1 MALIKPEIY
10 APLVRE
16 KFDGQ
21 IKIAKMAMDLGIL
34 TNTTVGETVTFP
46 KWKIGSDATEVVKG
60 TPIGTEALDQT
71 STQATIKQ
79 VAPKGKIIYDIDN
92 ITALGNA
99 INEAATQD
107 GILIARKLDADLI
120 AEALTSPLKSA
131 TAAAKAITGAEIMT
145 ALTLYGDERDT
156 EDFAGIVINSLLLP
170 SFIGMTEFV
179 SADKTYTTDG
189 NGIVRGGV
197 VGYFLGIPVVMTDKG
212 TYDATAQECITF
224 IIKKNSLGYMTKRD
238 INTEVERNAGLKA
251 NTVYSDM
258 VYAVALIADD
268 GVVVVRKTIAVVPE
282 E

>member
-1 MALIKPEIY
+1 MALIKPEVY

-46 KWKIGSDATEVVKG
+46 KWKIGTDAEEVVKG
-60 TPIGTEALDQT
+60 TPIGTESLDQT

-79 VAPKGKIIYDIDN
+79 VAPKGKLIYDIDN

-107 GILIARKLDADLI
+107 GILIARKLDKDLI

-131 TAAAKAITGAEIMT
+131 TASANAITGAEMLT
-145 ALTLYGDERDT
+145 AMTLYGDERDT
-156 EDFAGIVINSLLLP
+156 SDFAGIVINSLLLP
-170 SFIGMTEFV
+170 SFIAMPEFT
-179 SADKTYTTDG
+179 SAEKTYTANG
-189 NGIVRGGV
+189 NGIVEGGV

-212 TYDATAQECITF
+212 TYDSAKAECITF
-224 IIKKNSLGYMTKRD
+224 IIKKNALGYMTKRD
-238 INTEVERNAGLKA
+238 INTEVERNASLKA
-251 NTVYSDM
+251 NTVFSDM
-258 VYAVALIADD
+258 IYAVKLVADD
-268 GVVVVRKTIAVVPE
+268 GVVVVRKTIV
-282 E
+282 